1 MRNFLFEFFIKEGYD
16 ERELENLLEFLEERG
31 ATYSHVRGCGYEVMG
46 PEELNYLPFYKTV
59 KECPSVEK
67 MGEYVVYQDCSPLP
81 LKEVKHAHD

>member
-1 MRNFLFEFFIKEGYD
+1 MRHFLFEFFIKENYD

-67 MGEYVVYQDCSPLP
+67 MGEYVVYENPRSLT
-81 LKEVKHAHD
+81 LSKEAKHV